1 MNQLVEF
8 PLEGGGSVLVQI
20 PDSGDPLVIRGFR
33 EQGTRV
39 AEQAQQSF
47 ESAVARIGPAAD
59 ALLASLTALA
69 HSPSEVSVEFAVQ
82 LSAEAGAVIASL
94 GSTATFKV
102 TLKWTQTDHKT

>member
-20 PDSGDPLVIRGFR
+20 PDSDPLVIRGFR

-47 ESAVARIGPAAD
+47 ESAVARIRPAAD